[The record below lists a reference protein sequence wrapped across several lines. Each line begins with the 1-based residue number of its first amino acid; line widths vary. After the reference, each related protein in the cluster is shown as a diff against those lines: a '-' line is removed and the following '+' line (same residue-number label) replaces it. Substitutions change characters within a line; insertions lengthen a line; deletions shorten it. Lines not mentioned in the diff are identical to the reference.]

1 MKLGR
6 ATAVSVE
13 TIPGYLFTIGKSVYC
28 YSINSP
34 YGVVTEYYIDP
45 SAGLKDG
52 GLVILVSS
60 RSINEFSG
68 ILLSLRFLLLPYASS
83 AIDSDCSSRFLY
95 FLSWFPSISTVIL
108 VVVSYWLILHF
119 MSSLNQYDSP
129 THFDTSVNLTGHGRT
144 STIESPG
151 VKKLAGLIVN
161 V

>member
-13 TIPGYLFTIGKSVYC
+13 TIPGYLFTIGKSVYY

-95 FLSWFPSISTVIL
+95 FLS
-108 VVVSYWLILHF
+108 
-119 MSSLNQYDSP
+119 
-129 THFDTSVNLTGHGRT
+129 
-144 STIESPG
+144 
-151 VKKLAGLIVN
+151 
-161 V
+161 